1 MDDEQIYE
9 ALETIREECERTAK
23 CKDCKYSCKSYFVA
37 RDGIKETNYACV
49 LKETPYRW
57 QLETMEGFNNGR

>member
-1 MDDEQIYE
+1 MDDEKI
-9 ALETIREECERTAK
+9 LEVLDAIRDECSRTAK
-23 CKDCKYSCKSYFVA
+23 CADCRYACRYYVVHNGN
-37 RDGIKETNYACV
+37 RDTCYACV

>member
-1 MDDEQIYE
+1 MDDEQIFM
-9 ALETIREECERTAK
+9 ALDIIRDACSITGNCA
-23 CKDCKYSCKSYFVA
+23 DCKFSCRYYVVDK
-37 RDGIKETNYACV
+37 GIKETRHACV

>member
-1 MDDEQIYE
+1 MDDEQIFM
-9 ALETIREECERTAK
+9 ALEIIRDDCSWTAK
-23 CKDCKYSCKSYFVA
+23 CADCRFSCRYYVA
-37 RDGIKETNYACV
+37 HDGIKETRYACV